1 MSRISFEEMALNI
14 AYECAKR
21 SEDLHRKV
29 GCCILNQDGRIL
41 STGYNG
47 LLPKIDKDNKFWQ
60 DRDYRRNFIIH
71 AEINALSRISRDQN
85 PYLIATTLLPCKSC
99 ALNIIAYGIKK
110 IVYKENYEFDETAK
124 DIFNFYNIELVNL
137 K

>member
-1 MSRISFEEMALNI
+1 MNRISFEEMALNI

-21 SEDLHRKV
+21 SEDKHRKV
-29 GCCILNQDGRIL
+29 GCCILNKEGRIL

-47 LLPKIDKDNKFWQ
+47 LLPKVNKNDDFWNN
-60 DRDYRRNFIIH
+60 RDFRRSFVIH
-71 AEINALSRISRDQN
+71 AEINALSRISRDDD
-85 PYLIATTLLPCKSC
+85 PYLLATTLLPCRSC

-110 IVYKENYEFDETAK
+110 IVYKENYEFDEKAK
-124 DIFNFYNIELVNL
+124 EIFDFYNIELINL